1 VPGSIDYVLWLL
13 TALCEASV
21 LLCAVTR
28 NSVRRYLALNVYM
41 FVSLV
46 VTIIRFW
53 IFSHYGFSS
62 SQYFYFYYYSDALL
76 TIGLYFGLIAL
87 YAHVLDELQ
96 VGRYVRLA
104 STLLLAGTAFFSYLV
119 VQQSGPRLLTRYVV
133 EMSQNLYFVGV
144 VLTYILWGAILKLRE
159 MRSRVI
165 QLVLSLGVYF
175 SAFAGNYALRN
186 LYPQLHFVW
195 EYVPPVLACLLPLSW
210 AYAFWRI
217 PEDARLVPSRLAA
230 VVPR

>member
-1 VPGSIDYVLWLL
+1 LYFSRFYILARNGLL
-13 TALCEASV
+13 
-21 LLCAVTR
+21 
-28 NSVRRYLALNVYM
+28 
-41 FVSLV
+41 
-46 VTIIRFW
+46 
-53 IFSHYGFSS
+53 SS
-62 SQYFYFYYYSDALL
+62 EYIYFYYYSDALL
-76 TIGLYFGLIAL
+76 TIGLYFTLMGL
-87 YAHVLDELQ
+87 YATVFEEMKAQQYL
-96 VGRYVRLA
+96 RFF
-104 STLLLAGTAFFSYLV
+104 TILLLIGTAGFSYAV
-119 VQQSGPRLLTRYVV
+119 VQQSGPRLITRYVV

-195 EYVPPVLACLLPLSW
+195 EYVPPVLGFLLPLSW

-230 VVPR
+230 SRLAEVPR